1 MAQDLDLH
9 FELKLI
15 YGWVINCFRIVAT
28 LSNLYLLDLNLSM
41 KLILPNCLH
50 RPTVSLPGPRPSGPN

>member
-50 RPTVSLPGPRPSGPN
+50 RPTV